1 MRLSVIVPARNEE
14 RFLPACLEALRRQ
27 TLKDFELIVVD
38 SASSDRTG
46 EIARAFGANVI
57 RLEKPGVSRARQAGF
72 EAAKG
77 DIIASTDA
85 DTIVPPD
92 WLERLTAPFS
102 NSEVVGTYGNVVYG
116 DEFKALAWSFNNGR
130 RFFNILGV
138 GGLPGQNFAV
148 RRSAF
153 EAVNGFYT
161 PKGNIVYGYPEHEDL
176 WLGLKL
182 RRVGRLVAVPKLCVL
197 SSPRRFSSPKTIFY
211 YFRGAPRV
219 TKMLWWAAIG
229 RL

>member
-1 MRLSVIVPARNEE
+1 MRLSVVVPARNEE
-14 RFLPACLEALRRQ
+14 RSLPTCLEALRRQ
-27 TLKDFELIVVD
+27 TLKEFELIVVD

-46 EIARAFGANVI
+46 EIARAFGAKVV
-57 RLEKPGVSRARQAGF
+57 RLEEPGLTRARQAGF

-77 DIIASTDA
+77 DVIASTDA

-102 NSEVVGTYGNVVYG
+102 KPKVVGTYGDVIYG
-116 DEFKALAWSFNNGR
+116 DELKALALYFNSGR
-130 RFFNILGV
+130 RFFNVFGF

-161 PKGNIVYGYPEHEDL
+161 PKGNLIYGYPEYEDL

-182 RRVGRLVAVPKLCVL
+182 RRVGRLVAIPKLYVL
-197 SSPRRFSSPKTIFY
+197 SSPRRFKSSKTILY
-211 YFRGAPRV
+211 YFRGAPRM
-219 TKMLWWAAIG
+219 TRMLWWATIG
-229 RL
+229 RQ

>member
-1 MRLSVIVPARNEE
+1 MRVSVVVPARNEE
-14 RFLPACLEALRRQ
+14 RCLPACLEALRRQ
-27 TLKDFELIVVD
+27 TLKEFELIVVD

-46 EIARAFGANVI
+46 EIARAFGARVI

-77 DIIASTDA
+77 DVIASTDA

-102 NSEVVGTYGNVVYG
+102 KPEVVGTYGDVVYG

-130 RFFNILGV
+130 RFFNLLGV

-161 PKGNIVYGYPEHEDL
+161 PKGNLVYGYPEHEDL

-182 RRVGRLVAVPKLCVL
+182 RRLGRLVAVPKLCVL
-197 SSPRRFSSPKTIFY
+197 SSHRRFSSPKTVLY

-219 TKMLWWAAIG
+219 IRMLWWSAIG